1 MLMELL
7 ADEADRTAST
17 EVTGAGDG
25 RLFCS
30 ATVEAGDFI
39 GLCVLTEGGGVAGR
53 AAGIPLLMTECT
65 EVAGDLAE
73 YLLGVIYRGAL
84 GIRLFRGLGVSGWG
98 IFDGVV
104 RTDVDNVE
112 ETLDPGEIGNF
123 ELEERVGEFIPPLL

>member
-1 MLMELL
+1 MLIELL
-7 ADEADRTAST
+7 AEEADRTAST
-17 EVTGAGDG
+17 DTGAGDG
-25 RLFCS
+25 RLFCT
-30 ATVEAGDFI
+30 TVAGDLM
-39 GLCVLTEGGGVAGR
+39 GLCVLTDGGGVAGR

-123 ELEERVGEFIPPLL
+123 ELEERVGELIPPLL